1 MSKNIVGN
9 VLELIGNT
17 PLVRL
22 NHLPHA
28 ECAEVLAK
36 LESANPGG
44 SIKDRIALSMVLDAE
59 QRGLIQKGATI
70 VEPTAGNTGLGL
82 AIVARARGYHAILTM
97 PENVSVEK
105 RTLLTTFGAEI
116 LLTPESDGMAGA
128 IWEAEEILRRTKNAH
143 MPNQFRNPAN
153 PATHR
158 RTTGREIVEAT
169 QGRIDAF
176 VTGVGT
182 GGTLTGVAE
191 ALRERIP
198 NVKIV
203 AVEPAASAVLS
214 GGRPGPTRI
223 DGLGAGFVPEVLN
236 VALINEVIS
245 VTEKDA
251 YATMRAV
258 SEVEG
263 YLVGMSAGANVFA
276 ALRVAEK
283 LGPKKRVVTMLCDT
297 GERYFSLAKY
307 FERE

>member
-28 ECAEVLAK
+28 DCAEVLAK

-44 SIKDRIALSMVLDAE
+44 SIKDRIALSMILDAE

-82 AIVARARGYHAILTM
+82 AIVARARGYRAILTM

-153 PATHR
+153 PAIHR
-158 RTTGREIVEAT
+158 RTTGREILEAT
-169 QGRIDAF
+169 QGRVDAF

-191 ALRERIP
+191 ALRERVP
-198 NVKIV
+198 NVRIV

-251 YATMRAV
+251 YATMRAI

-263 YLVGMSAGANVFA
+263 YLVGMSSGANVFA

-283 LGPKKRVVTMLCDT
+283 LGPKKRVVTTLCDT
-297 GERYFSLAKY
+297 GERYFSLAKF
-307 FERE
+307 FERV

>member
-1 MSKNIVGN
+1 MRKNIVGN

-22 NHLPHA
+22 RHLPHSD
-28 ECAEVLAK
+28 CAEVLAK

-44 SIKDRIALSMVLDAE
+44 SIKDRIALSMILDAE
-59 QRGLIQKGATI
+59 QRGLIQPGATI
-70 VEPTAGNTGLGL
+70 IEPTAGNTGLGL
-82 AIVARARGYHAILTM
+82 AIVARARGYRAILTM

-116 LLTPESDGMAGA
+116 VLTPESDGMAGA
-128 IWEAEEILRRTKNAH
+128 IWEAEEILRRTQNAY

-169 QGRIDAF
+169 QGRVDAF

-191 ALRERIP
+191 ALRERTP
-198 NVKIV
+198 NVHIV
-203 AVEPAASAVLS
+203 AVEPAASPVLS

-236 VALINEVIS
+236 VSLINEVIAVS
-245 VTEKDA
+245 EKDA
-251 YATMRAV
+251 YATMRAI

-263 YLVGMSAGANVFA
+263 YLVGMSAGANVFG

-297 GERYFSLAKY
+297 GERYFSLAKH